1 MLNLRRTHLVAA
13 LAAFVLA
20 VAPAAQAPPSRAYD
34 PPPQDYRS
42 PSGTAASGQEQRER
56 FSIEGHYESLR
67 EVEVALSNETFWVA
81 LRTPLR
87 AGPGFFELGF
97 LASQDDDFFASA
109 RFLRTGSPSTL
120 PELRLGLG
128 LGLFGAWLDQ
138 VNGRDEDVYGLAL
151 CGGARYA
158 FRTELPTFVGIDL
171 AYAPDVTTWDGGER
185 LFDSVVRFEAEVSS
199 FATAF
204 VGYRFLEVELD
215 RGTDHELDDRVQ
227 VGIRLGF

>member
-1 MLNLRRTHLVAA
+1 MLDIRRTLLVLTLPLAA
-13 LAAFVLA
+13 LQPLQ
-20 VAPAAQAPPSRAYD
+20 AQESRPSRAYD

-42 PSGTAASGQEQRER
+42 PSGSAASGQERRER
-56 FSIEGHYESLR
+56 FPIEGHHESLR
-67 EVEVALSNETFWVA
+67 EVEVALSDETFWVA
-81 LRTPLR
+81 LRSPLR

-109 RFLRTGSPSTL
+109 RFLRTGSPPAL

-158 FRTELPTFVGIDL
+158 FPTELPTFVGVDL
-171 AYAPDVTTWDGGER
+171 AYAPDVTAWDGGER
-185 LFDSVVRFEAEVSS
+185 LFDSVVRLEAEVSS

-204 VGYRFLEVELD
+204 VGYRFLQVELD
-215 RGTDHELDDRVQ
+215 GGQDRDIDDRVQ